1 MMAVSF
7 INIYLLLQFLAAFR
21 RHQHEIL
28 FAKLW
33 LLCLKHLICFWR
45 RCLISFMKKRKERKI
60 KIKTSSWSP
69 GFEPTQVFAIVLSN
83 DNAESCVVAILL
95 NGTCFVLQIVK
106 YNFTKHFSL
115 SYNFLCSRLK
125 NYSPP
130 HISYENKC

>member
-1 MMAVSF
+1 MQYWMWQFLYDGECKSNEWWLLIMMAVSF

-69 GFEPTQVFAIVLSN
+69 HGSGFRTHAGVCYHPFERHCRILCVL
-83 DNAESCVVAILL
+83 
-95 NGTCFVLQIVK
+95 LQFCWTELV
-106 YNFTKHFSL
+106 
-115 SYNFLCSRLK
+115 SYCKS
-125 NYSPP
+125 
-130 HISYENKC
+130 